1 MQGRHDSAY
10 KPFTG
15 THITNCIDLCRSI
28 NYSCLLVKSQSLF
41 KIYEIC
47 ACVYSKFPTGGII
60 WLLKVSVFYFWS
72 CFYFSPELQ
81 ALLMNQLTVKV
92 NLSGRVHW
100 IIHTTVTC
108 FICCNSI
115 FNHPGLEDVG
125 SVHWFLLLQHSETCY
140 QSPAE
145 VRVIRKHLTRWIEL
159 IQFVFFSLIERFS
172 VLTVALRLCCIIW
185 ARSKEWPSG
194 SRSFNLSVWILP
206 PSRVIILAIHL

>member
-1 MQGRHDSAY
+1 M
-10 KPFTG
+10 
-15 THITNCIDLCRSI
+15 
-28 NYSCLLVKSQSLF
+28 LVKSQSLF
-41 KIYEIC
+41 KIYENC

-159 IQFVFFSLIERFS
+159 IQFVFFFTHWAFFCSYSGSEALLYHLSEVKGMALWKQKFQPLGLDPAAIEGRYSCNSSLI
-172 VLTVALRLCCIIW
+172 
-185 ARSKEWPSG
+185 
-194 SRSFNLSVWILP
+194 
-206 PSRVIILAIHL
+206 